1 MSDVNSQDLSQEILA
16 SPAKASIFLTVT
28 IRSGGEAQVIDLL
41 TGVSGLT
48 RAVGFRYPETMLSCV
63 VGIGA
68 GMWDRLFDVP
78 RPEYLHDF
86 TELQGGKHSAPS
98 TPGDLFFHLRAST
111 LDMCFELVRQIMR
124 TPFATWT
131 IETLWASSTVPRV
144 RGGKRLSQRRSSTKV
159 LGRAAATSLSR
170 STSTTSPPGT
180 R

>member
-68 GMWDRLFDVP
+68 GMWTVSSTCLDLM
-78 RPEYLHDF
+78 YLHD
-86 TELQGGKHSAPS
+86 S
-98 TPGDLFFHLRAST
+98 
-111 LDMCFELVRQIMR
+111 R
-124 TPFATWT
+124 TSGRKAQCSVDARRPVLPPA
-131 IETLWASSTVPRV
+131 
-144 RGGKRLSQRRSSTKV
+144 RLNARHV
-159 LGRAAATSLSR
+159 L
-170 STSTTSPPGT
+170 
-180 R
+180 

>member
-86 TELQGGKHSAPS
+86 TELQ
-98 TPGDLFFHLRAST
+98 
-111 LDMCFELVRQIMR
+111 
-124 TPFATWT
+124 
-131 IETLWASSTVPRV
+131 
-144 RGGKRLSQRRSSTKV
+144 
-159 LGRAAATSLSR
+159 
-170 STSTTSPPGT
+170 
-180 R
+180 